1 MTAPSF
7 APVLEAARTRLGD
20 AVLQA
25 RLPNPRSAAELEA
38 VPNDCYLSQMSLW
51 IFRAGLKHRLV
62 GAKWP
67 AFEEVFHR
75 FEPHG
80 VGAMS
85 DEMLEAMLEA
95 RLADSRLVRHWAS

>member
-1 MTAPSF
+1 
-7 APVLEAARTRLGD
+7 VD
-20 AVLQA
+20 
-25 RLPNPRSAAELEA
+25 LPR
-38 VPNDCYLSQMSLW
+38 
-51 IFRAGLKHRLV
+51 RLKHRLV

-95 RLADSRLVRHWAS
+95 RLADSRLVRHWQAKTQVLFQ